1 MNNCFKWNI
10 IIIVGLIKIYLFY
23 DAKWKLKKISDSFLI
38 QTNVNIETNRNTNDY
53 IQKGN

>member
-1 MNNCFKWNI
+1 MKYI
-10 IIIVGLIKIYLFY
+10 VIVGFINIYLFD

-38 QTNVNIETNRNTNDY
+38 QTNVNIETNINTYDY